1 MSETVFEE
9 NRVGKCNLEMSS
21 IVKKY
26 VYRKVYIWRTI
37 LQEWKMDPLDKLDLE
52 ILRILCSNP
61 KQSYRDIAKRLE
73 VSDRTVARRINRMEN
88 DGIILGYQP
97 VLSDYARSL
106 LFSSNETVEFKFS
119 PTEWSEFEK
128 SFKTMYYTASD
139 VIFFYAGKG
148 VGQALLEEIR
158 EMTGGKTAVEDV
170 LTNLSKICVLRGWG
184 GVLFERVGSGA
195 IKATLNN
202 LRINRFMFRGIMTQL
217 LESLT
222 GGSVEISSLTED
234 SSVILMK
241 FSEILSEV

>member
-1 MSETVFEE
+1 
-9 NRVGKCNLEMSS
+9 
-21 IVKKY
+21 
-26 VYRKVYIWRTI
+26 
-37 LQEWKMDPLDKLDLE
+37 MDPLDKLDLE
-52 ILRILCSNP
+52 ILRILYSNP

-73 VSDRTVARRINRMEN
+73 VSDRTIARRINRMEN
-88 DGIILGYQP
+88 EGIILGYQP
-97 VLSDYARSL
+97 VLSDYAKSL
-106 LFSSNETVEFKFS
+106 MFSSNETVEFKFS
-119 PTEWSEFEK
+119 PTEWGEFEK
-128 SFKTMYYTASD
+128 SFKTMYYTAAD

-148 VGQALLEEIR
+148 VGQAIMEEIK

-184 GVLFERVGSGA
+184 GVLFERVGNGA

-202 LRINRFMFRGIMTQL
+202 LRINRFMFRGILTQL

>member
-1 MSETVFEE
+1 
-9 NRVGKCNLEMSS
+9 
-21 IVKKY
+21 
-26 VYRKVYIWRTI
+26 
-37 LQEWKMDPLDKLDLE
+37 MDPLDKLDLE

-73 VSDRTVARRINRMEN
+73 VSDRTIARRINRMEN
-88 DGIILGYQP
+88 DGVILGYQP

-119 PTEWSEFEK
+119 PMEWSEFEK
-128 SFKTMYYTASD
+128 SFKTMYYSASD
-139 VIFFYAGKG
+139 VILFYAGKG
-148 VGQALLEEIR
+148 VGKALMEEIK
-158 EMTGGKTAVEDV
+158 EMTGGKTSVEDF

-184 GVLFERVGSGA
+184 GVLFERVGNGA

-202 LRINRFMFRGIMTQL
+202 LRINRFMFRGVLTQL
-217 LESLT
+217 LETLT

>member
-1 MSETVFEE
+1 MGPAS
-9 NRVGKCNLEMSS
+9 K
-21 IVKKY
+21 
-26 VYRKVYIWRTI
+26 
-37 LQEWKMDPLDKLDLE
+37 EWKMDLLDKLDLE

-73 VSDRTVARRINRMEN
+73 VSDRTIARRINRMEN
-88 DGIILGYQP
+88 EGVILGYQP
-97 VLSDYARSL
+97 VLSDHARSL
-106 LFSSNETVEFKFS
+106 LFSSNDTVEFKFS
-119 PTEWSEFEK
+119 PAEWSEFEK

-148 VGQALLEEIR
+148 AGRALFEEIKD
-158 EMTGGKTAVEDV
+158 MTGGKTSIEDF

-184 GVLFERVGSGA
+184 SVLFERVGSGA
-195 IKATLNN
+195 IKAALNN
-202 LRINRFMFRGIMTQL
+202 LRINRFMFRGILTQL

-222 GGSVEISSLTED
+222 SGSVEISSLTED